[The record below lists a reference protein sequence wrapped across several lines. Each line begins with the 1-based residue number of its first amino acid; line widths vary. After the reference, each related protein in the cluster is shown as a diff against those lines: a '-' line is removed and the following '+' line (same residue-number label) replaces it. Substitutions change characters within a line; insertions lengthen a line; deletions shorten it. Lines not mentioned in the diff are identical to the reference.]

1 MIRARSDGPEWKSA
15 PLKLPRTEADRRETV
30 TKLGT
35 KNYGGESGIRTHGRI
50 SPTHAFQA
58 CSLNRSDISPP
69 CLGVSSVT
77 NRRRGGKRT
86 GVAQEFLVRAGG
98 NKSATGLLHFC
109 TLFRGSAIGS
119 TPAFGAGY
127 PGSSPGPG
135 ANLSFLFNHLKQAL

>member
-50 SPTHAFQA
+50 SPTHAFPA

-69 CLGVSSVT
+69 FRWCVELQKPNKLRMRRQSLGRT
-77 NRRRGGKRT
+77 RIAWRGD
-86 GVAQEFLVRAGG
+86 L
-98 NKSATGLLHFC
+98 SAWT
-109 TLFRGSAIGS
+109 RVD
-119 TPAFGAGY
+119 
-127 PGSSPGPG
+127 
-135 ANLSFLFNHLKQAL
+135 